1 MAKLQILLNGS
12 NLISEDRKQAY
23 QNALLD
29 EHTIECNE
37 NNSDHSGGNGKIS
50 TELNQDLSG
59 KNGSQSSPEN
69 GSNGNG
75 YGNGNKLSHGL
86 VKTIELGLNHSYN
99 HQARTMDIHQQYLSQ
114 QQEYTKLITTVLTEQ
129 GKVLD
134 KGNGKA
140 SEGIIEVFQRSLDN
154 FHEIR
159 EKGMEVH
166 QQFLNQQ
173 ASYSDSYV
181 RILENQ
187 HKLLQNGGTQDYYDY
202 EPVINTE
209 VAEVTEVQ
217 EVQESTP
224 VSTVSPQ
231 QAHAEPQPASIEQ
244 NPPAVGQ
251 IPVSTISTDMLSEA
265 LLKIVGEKTGY
276 PPEMLELGMD
286 LEADLGIDSIKR
298 VEILGALEEEFP
310 SLPPADTEVLAQT
323 RTLLEIVEYMNNE
336 TGRNPEP
343 KTAVGQEASP
353 QPVTNE
359 PEQLE
364 FEVEEIQSNSQS
376 GNAHSLEYLTEV
388 LLEIVAEKTGYPVEM
403 LEPDMDMEA
412 DLGIDSIKRV
422 EILGAME
429 ERVEGLPPVEAE
441 ALAELRTLGQ
451 IVEIMSSK
459 QAVQGISTVEVDA
472 PKKKVEKSTLDIT
485 PIKLV
490 SLPSPDRQ
498 DFVVPKDRPLVVTDE
513 GTELTTQF
521 VTRLSQLGWKVILWQ
536 FPMSIVPS
544 TKRNLPKEI
553 NQVQQDD
560 SSLDSISSLVGK
572 IRDQSGS
579 IAGFIHLHPIQ
590 LSDEDYPGEERDL
603 VKQIFFL
610 AGSLK
615 EDLGALDPGSRS
627 LFLTVTRI
635 DGQLGLSSHHPF
647 QESSGFSGL
656 VKTLHWE
663 WPDVFCRAIDLD
675 PGLEQKD
682 QINKLL
688 QEITDPDRKL
698 IEVGIG
704 QNDRV
709 TISREFQD

>member
-1 MAKLQILLNGS
+1 MAKLQISLNGS
-12 NLISEDRKQAY
+12 NLVSDERKQAY

-29 EHTIECNE
+29 EHTVECNE
-37 NNSDHSGGNGKIS
+37 NNRDHSGGNGK
-50 TELNQDLSG
+50 
-59 KNGSQSSPEN
+59 
-69 GSNGNG
+69 
-75 YGNGNKLSHGL
+75 GNKLSPEL
-86 VKTIELGLNHSYN
+86 VNTIELGLNHSYN
-99 HQARTMDIHQQYLSQ
+99 HQARTMDIHQQYLSH

-129 GKVLD
+129 SKVLD
-134 KGNGKA
+134 KGNGQT
-140 SEGIIEVFQRSLDN
+140 SEGIIEIFQRSLDN

-173 ASYSDSYV
+173 ASYSDNYV
-181 RILENQ
+181 RFLENQ
-187 HKLLQNGGTQDYYDY
+187 HQFLQNGRPQENYDY
-202 EPVINTE
+202 KPLINSE
-209 VAEVTEVQ
+209 VVEVTEAL

-224 VSTVSPQ
+224 VTTQ
-231 QAHAEPQPASIEQ
+231 QSYVGPQPEASEHEPPVVEQ
-244 NPPAVGQ
+244 APGS
-251 IPVSTISTDMLSEA
+251 IISTDMLSEA

-336 TGRNPEP
+336 AGQNFEPE
-343 KTAVGQEASP
+343 AVVDQESSP
-353 QPVTNE
+353 QPIAYE

-364 FEVEEIQSNSQS
+364 FKVEEIQSDSPS
-376 GNAHSLEYLTEV
+376 GNAHSLEFLTEV

-403 LEPDMDMEA
+403 LESDMDMEA

-429 ERVEGLPPVEAE
+429 EQVEGLPPVDAE

-451 IVEIMSSK
+451 IVEIMSRN
-459 QAVQGISTVEVDA
+459 QAVQGTPSVEADI
-472 PKKKVEKSTLDIT
+472 PKKKAEKSTLDIT
-485 PIKLV
+485 PIKLI

-498 DFVVPKDRPLVVTDE
+498 DFVIRKDRPLIITDE
-513 GTELTTQF
+513 GTELTTQLGS
-521 VTRLSQLGWKVILWQ
+521 RLSQLGWKVILWQ
-536 FPMSIVPS
+536 FPQSLIPS
-544 TKRNLPKEI
+544 TKRKMPKEV
-553 NQVQQDD
+553 NQFQQYDL
-560 SSLDSISSLVGK
+560 SPDSISSLVGK
-572 IRDQSGS
+572 IRDQSGP

-590 LSDEDYPGEERDL
+590 KGNEDFPSQERDL

-615 EDLGALDPGSRS
+615 EDLVAHDPDSRS

-647 QESSGFSGL
+647 QESSGLSGL

-663 WPDVFCRAIDLD
+663 WPEVFCRAIDLE
-675 PGLEQKD
+675 PVLEQKD
-682 QINKLL
+682 QVNKLL

-709 TISREFQD
+709 TIIRDFQD

>member
-1 MAKLQILLNGS
+1 MAKLQISLNGS
-12 NLISEDRKQAY
+12 NLVSDERKQAY

-29 EHTIECNE
+29 EHTLECNE
-37 NNSDHSGGNGKIS
+37 NNCDHSVGNGKTS
-50 TELNQDLSG
+50 PSG
-59 KNGSQSSPEN
+59 KNGSHSSTRN

-75 YGNGNKLSHGL
+75 KGKKLSPEL
-86 VKTIELGLNHSYN
+86 VNTIELGLNHSYN

-129 GKVLD
+129 SKVLD
-134 KGNGKA
+134 RGNGQT

-154 FHEIR
+154 FHDIR

-187 HKLLQNGGTQDYYDY
+187 HQLLQNGGIQENDDY
-202 EPVINTE
+202 EPVINSEVVEITE
-209 VAEVTEVQ
+209 VLK
-217 EVQESTP
+217 VQESTP
-224 VSTVSPQ
+224 VTTQ
-231 QAHAEPQPASIEQ
+231 QAHAEPQPESSKDE
-244 NPPAVGQ
+244 PPAVEQ
-251 IPVSTISTDMLSEA
+251 TPVSTITPEMLSEA

-276 PPEMLELGMD
+276 PPEMLELSMD

-336 TGRNPEP
+336 AGQNPEP
-343 KTAVGQEASP
+343 KASVDQKASP
-353 QPVTNE
+353 QPVAYE

-364 FEVEEIQSNSQS
+364 FEVEEIQSDSPS
-376 GNAHSLEYLTEV
+376 GSEHSLEFLTEV

-451 IVEIMSSK
+451 IVEIMSSN
-459 QAVQGISTVEVDA
+459 QAVQGTPAVEVDT

-485 PIKLV
+485 PVKLV

-498 DFVVPKDRPLVVTDE
+498 DFVIHKDHPLVITDE
-513 GTELTTQF
+513 GTEFTTQF
-521 VTRLSQLGWKVILWQ
+521 VNRLSQLGWKVILWQ
-536 FPMSIVPS
+536 FPLSLVPL
-544 TKRNLPKEI
+544 TKRNLPKEV
-553 NQVQQDD
+553 NQFQQNDP
-560 SSLDSISSLVGK
+560 SPDSISSLVGK
-572 IRDQSGS
+572 IRDQSGP

-590 LSDEDYPGEERDL
+590 KSDDDFPAEERDL

-615 EDLGALDPGSRS
+615 EDLGALDPESRS

-675 PGLEQKD
+675 PDLEQMD
-682 QINKLL
+682 QVNKLL

>member
-1 MAKLQILLNGS
+1 MAKLQISLNGS
-12 NLISEDRKQAY
+12 NLMSEDRKQAY

-29 EHTIECNE
+29 GHTVDCNE
-37 NNSDHSGGNGKIS
+37 NNSDHSMGNGKTS
-50 TELNQDLSG
+50 LELDQKTSG
-59 KNGSQSSPEN
+59 KNGSNSSLKKDA
-69 GSNGNG
+69 NGNG
-75 YGNGNKLSHGL
+75 NGKKLSLDL
-86 VKTIELGLNHSYN
+86 VNTIELGLNHSYN

-114 QQEYTKLITTVLTEQ
+114 QQEYTKLITTVLSEQ
-129 GKVLD
+129 SKVLD
-134 KGNGKA
+134 IGNGQT

-187 HKLLQNGGTQDYYDY
+187 HQLLQNSGTQENYDY
-202 EPVINTE
+202 EPVINSE
-209 VAEVTEVQ
+209 VV
-217 EVQESTP
+217 EVQESIP
-224 VSTVSPQ
+224 VTTQ
-231 QAHAEPQPASIEQ
+231 QAYAEPHPESSDNE
-244 NPPAVGQ
+244 PPAVEQ
-251 IPVSTISTDMLSEA
+251 TPDSTISIDMLSEA
-265 LLKIVGEKTGY
+265 LLLIVGEKTGY

-298 VEILGALEEEFP
+298 VEILGALEEKFP
-310 SLPPADTEVLAQT
+310 FLPPADTEVLAQT
-323 RTLLEIVEYMNNE
+323 RTLLEIVDYMNNE
-336 TGRNPEP
+336 AGQNPEP
-343 KTAVGQEASP
+343 AAAVAQDASP
-353 QPVTNE
+353 QPVASE

-364 FEVEEIQSNSQS
+364 FEVDEIQSDSPS
-376 GNAHSLEYLTEV
+376 ENAHSLEYLTEV

-403 LEPDMDMEA
+403 LESDMDMEA

-451 IVEIMSSK
+451 IVEIMSSN
-459 QAVQGISTVEVDA
+459 QAIQGTPSKEVDT

-490 SLPSPDRQ
+490 SLPGPDRQ
-498 DFVVPKDRPLVVTDE
+498 DFVVNKDRPLVITDE
-513 GTELTTQF
+513 GTELTTQL
-521 VTRLSQLGWKVILWQ
+521 VSNLSQLGWKVILWQ
-536 FPMSIVPS
+536 FPLSLVPS
-544 TKRNLPKEI
+544 TKRKLPKEV

-560 SSLDSISSLVGK
+560 SSLDSISSLVGQ
-572 IRDQSGS
+572 IQNQSGP

-590 LSDEDYPGEERDL
+590 KSAEDFPTVERDL

-615 EDLGALDPGSRS
+615 EDLGAIDPGSRS

-635 DGQLGLSSHHPF
+635 DGKLGISSHHSF

-663 WPDVFCRAIDLD
+663 WPDVFCRAVDLD
-675 PGLEQKD
+675 PDLEQMD
-682 QINKLL
+682 QVNKIL